1 MEQFTY
7 IYKQGALCGTA
18 RAARTIGPRPPAG
31 YGYPEKTAG
40 VPCRRRACPRSS
52 HPARPPSAES
62 PRLPQPGRTPAP
74 FRSNTGK
81 DAAGCAASYL
91 GIPAA
96 PHHRLQ
102 TAERAAAPTGLPDP
116 ESGRS
121 TARRQKTANGAGA
134 MEATEAADRLRT
146 RAPRPGIGSLH
157 GEETENGKRCG
168 GNGSNRGSR
177 SAAHP
182 GTPTRN
188 RAVPRRGNRKQ
199 QTERRQWQ
207 QRSSEGGRSVVCIRN
222 GVKIMPPA
230 EKRSFFLI
238 FAP

>member
-18 RAARTIGPRPPAG
+18 RAARTIGPRLPAG

-52 HPARPPSAES
+52 HPARPPPPNHPACPSRDE
-62 PRLPQPGRTPAP
+62 RLLRSGQILEKTLPVVLRLIWA
-74 FRSNTGK
+74 FRPLHTTGCK
-81 DAAGCAASYL
+81 Q
-91 GIPAA
+91 
-96 PHHRLQ
+96 R
-102 TAERAAAPTGLPDP
+102 
-116 ESGRS
+116 SGR
-121 TARRQKTANGAGA
+121 
-134 MEATEAADRLRT
+134 
-146 RAPRPGIGSLH
+146 PHPPGS
-157 GEETENGKRCG
+157 
-168 GNGSNRGSR
+168 
-177 SAAHP
+177 
-182 GTPTRN
+182 PTRN
-188 RAVPRRGNRKQ
+188 RAAPRRGDRKR

>member
-52 HPARPPSAES
+52 HPARPPPPNHPACPSRDE
-62 PRLPQPGRTPAP
+62 RLLRSGQILEKTLPVVLRLIWA
-74 FRSNTGK
+74 FRPLHTTGCK
-81 DAAGCAASYL
+81 Q
-91 GIPAA
+91 
-96 PHHRLQ
+96 R
-102 TAERAAAPTGLPDP
+102 
-116 ESGRS
+116 SGR
-121 TARRQKTANGAGA
+121 
-134 MEATEAADRLRT
+134 
-146 RAPRPGIGSLH
+146 PHP
-157 GEETENGKRCG
+157 
-168 GNGSNRGSR
+168 
-177 SAAHP
+177 P

-188 RAVPRRGNRKQ
+188 RTAQRREQGKR
-199 QTERRQWQ
+199 QTKRRRWQ
-207 QRSSEGGRSVVCIRN
+207 QRSCGGGRSIVRIRN

>member
-1 MEQFTY
+1 MATR
-7 IYKQGALCGTA
+7 KKPPVSPAGGGPA
-18 RAARTIGPRPPAG
+18 RGRAIQPAPLRRITPPA
-31 YGYPEKTAG
+31 PAG
-40 VPCRRRACPRSS
+40 TNACSVPVKYWKRRCRLCCVLFG
-52 HPARPPSAES
+52 H
-62 PRLPQPGRTPAP
+62 
-74 FRSNTGK
+74 
-81 DAAGCAASYL
+81 
-91 GIPAA
+91 
-96 PHHRLQ
+96 
-102 TAERAAAPTGLPDP
+102 
-116 ESGRS
+116 SGRS
-121 TARRQKTANGAGA
+121 TPQAANSGAGGRTHRA
-134 MEATEAADRLRT
+134 PRPGIGPLHGEETESGRRSGGNGSNGAADRLRT

-188 RAVPRRGNRKQ
+188 RTAQRREQGKR
-199 QTERRQWQ
+199 QTKRRRWQ
-207 QRSSEGGRSVVCIRN
+207 QRSCGGGRSIVRIRN

>member
-1 MEQFTY
+1 MATR
-7 IYKQGALCGTA
+7 KK
-18 RAARTIGPRPPAG
+18 PPVSPAG
-31 YGYPEKTAG
+31 GG
-40 VPCRRRACPRSS
+40 
-52 HPARPPSAES
+52 PARGRAIQPTPLRRIT
-62 PRLPQPGRTPAP
+62 RLPQPGRTPAP

-121 TARRQKTANGAGA
+121 TARRQKAADGAEA
-134 MEATEAADRLRT
+134 MAATEAADRLRT

-188 RAVPRRGNRKQ
+188 RTAQRREQGKR
-199 QTERRQWQ
+199 QTKRRRWQ
-207 QRSSEGGRSVVCIRN
+207 QRSCGGGRSIVRIRN

>member
-1 MEQFTY
+1 MTFSESANISATFFTKYSFFLKMEQFTY

-52 HPARPPSAES
+52 HPARPPPPNHPACPSRDE
-62 PRLPQPGRTPAP
+62 RLLRSGQILEKTLPVVLRLIWA
-74 FRSNTGK
+74 FRPLHTTGCK
-81 DAAGCAASYL
+81 Q
-91 GIPAA
+91 
-96 PHHRLQ
+96 R
-102 TAERAAAPTGLPDP
+102 
-116 ESGRS
+116 SGR
-121 TARRQKTANGAGA
+121 
-134 MEATEAADRLRT
+134 
-146 RAPRPGIGSLH
+146 PHP
-157 GEETENGKRCG
+157 
-168 GNGSNRGSR
+168 
-177 SAAHP
+177 P

>member
-52 HPARPPSAES
+52 HPARPPPPNHPACPSRDE
-62 PRLPQPGRTPAP
+62 RLL
-74 FRSNTGK
+74 RSGQIL
-81 DAAGCAASYL
+81 GAASYL

-121 TARRQKTANGAGA
+121 TARRQKAADGAEAMAATELLIGCAPGHPDPESDRSTARRQKTANGAGA

-146 RAPRPGIGSLH
+146 RAPRHGIGPLN
-157 GEETENGKRCG
+157 GESKESGRRSG
-168 GNGSNRGSR
+168 GDGSNGAAEAAEAS
-177 SAAHP
+177 SA
-182 GTPTRN
+182 
-188 RAVPRRGNRKQ
+188 
-199 QTERRQWQ
+199 
-207 QRSSEGGRSVVCIRN
+207 SETV
-222 GVKIMPPA
+222 
-230 EKRSFFLI
+230 
-238 FAP
+238 